1 MTSSITGKFP
11 ASLKLKSE
19 KRIDLLFKKGK
30 SHFKFPVKIQYLISD
45 IEEGLPSGIEIGVSV
60 SKKRFKRAVDRN
72 LLKRRMRESVRG
84 VVSPIQEILKT
95 KRLKVYVMVIFVGN
109 ALEELVVIN
118 KAIKFIF
125 LNLQKEIIAHEGN

>member
-1 MTSSITGKFP
+1 MTTHITGKFP

-30 SHFKFPVKIQYLISD
+30 SHFKFPVKIQYLITEQ
-45 IEEGLPSGIEIGVSV
+45 EEGTTSEIQIGVSV

-84 VVSPIQEILKT
+84 HLAAFCEMLKDT
-95 KRLKVYVMVIFVGN
+95 SLKVDIMVIFVGN
-109 ALEELVVIN
+109 SLEGFDTIDKIMGKVLL
-118 KAIKFIF
+118 K
-125 LNLQKEIIAHEGN
+125 LQKEIGAT